1 MLRVC
6 GTDATAPHNPTT
18 ASDKAAMRAGSA
30 EDKALLR
37 AKVGTLSGR
46 PGCARF
52 DAALADVFMAGPP
65 RW

>member
-6 GTDATAPHNPTT
+6 GTDATAPHNP

-52 DAALADVFMAGPP
+52 DAAVADVFMAGPG
-65 RW
+65 R